1 MAKQKE
7 KLDYA
12 YATDPNE
19 LNLRFYRRYD
29 ENFLFNKA
37 LAIAMVL
44 ENEERFKAQAAEYQ
58 DVDPA
63 RINDKFFESLR
74 AEIHFTEMH
83 QFEGF
88 FALLISVF
96 QEQPAWIY
104 LTDYTTGEMKDAIK
118 LYIAGR
124 TNIKTLTNNKVETE
138 REFIS
143 HAVYATY
150 KPEGEMQDDTWDA
163 NLDNIAWLIRHMAER
178 YIAGSEYNAYKHG
191 LRVMTGQSSFGL
203 RLENPPGT
211 PVGPLRI
218 LAASKDSLSYLE
230 MKEKV
235 MQPQQD
241 NQTKQESE
249 IEHDGAVQSS
259 GKVKQ
264 GEEEKKQIK
273 VRRVYET
280 TKHFNPQE
288 SLAYLT
294 IMNQLLITIKR
305 TRLTYFDDGAVL
317 EGLADFSTFD
327 KDQLLAIGAQSHFQ
341 TSFSV

>member
-37 LAIAMVL
+37 LALAMVL

-58 DVDPA
+58 DIDPS

-88 FALLISVF
+88 FALLIAVF
-96 QEQPAWIY
+96 QDQPHWIY
-104 LTDYTTGEMKDAIK
+104 LTDYTTLEMKDAIK
-118 LYIAGR
+118 WYIAGR
-124 TNIKTLTNNKVETE
+124 TDIKTIKKLTNSKVTTE
-138 REFIS
+138 REFIAE
-143 HAVYATY
+143 AVYATY
-150 KPEGEMQDDTWDA
+150 QPHEGMQKDTWDA
-163 NLDNIAWLIRHMAER
+163 NLDNIAWLIRRMAER

-191 LRVMTGQSSFGL
+191 LRVMTGQSYFGL
-203 RLENPPGT
+203 RLENPPGN

-218 LAASKDSLSYLE
+218 LASSDDSLSYLE
-230 MKEKV
+230 LKEQV
-235 MQPQQD
+235 IELPEN
-241 NQTKQESE
+241 NQK
-249 IEHDGAVQSS
+249 
-259 GKVKQ
+259 KRVK
-264 GEEEKKQIK
+264 
-273 VRRVYET
+273 RPYET

-288 SLAYLT
+288 SIVYLS
-294 IMNQLLITIKR
+294 IMNRLLSTIKR
-305 TRLTYFDDGAVL
+305 TRLTLLNDGEAL
-317 EGLADFSTFD
+317 EGLANYSNLD
-327 KDQLLAIGAQSHFQ
+327 KDQLIALDAQSHF
-341 TSFSV
+341 TSSFSV